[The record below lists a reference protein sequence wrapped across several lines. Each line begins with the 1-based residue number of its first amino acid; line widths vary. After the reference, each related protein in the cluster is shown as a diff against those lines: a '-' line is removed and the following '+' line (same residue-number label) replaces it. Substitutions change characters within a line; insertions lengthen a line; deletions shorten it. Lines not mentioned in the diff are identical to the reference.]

1 MVKEASQ
8 KLLGPDLSLGHPE
21 LPPGWVGAGVG
32 EHPLCQHQHK
42 LAQTRRIPLARGWQC
57 KHKSVGLS
65 PFKPAS
71 PVSGWALG
79 CLLNPA
85 L

>member
-1 MVKEASQ
+1 MVKEDSQ
-8 KLLGPDLSLGHPE
+8 KLLGADQSLGHPGL
-21 LPPGWVGAGVG
+21 LPGCVGAGVG

-42 LAQTRRIPLARGWQC
+42 LVQTRHIPLARGWQC
-57 KHKSVGLS
+57 KYKSVGLS

-79 CLLNPA
+79 CLLNPGV
-85 L
+85 